1 MINLVFSTKGGKCML
16 KEWIINLLIKKRD
29 KEMLEVY
36 RLRWQKA
43 QLEAAVTKAKRKA
56 SEGSSH

>member
-1 MINLVFSTKGGKCML
+1 ML
-16 KEWIINLLIKKRD
+16 KELIMKILTKKRD
-29 KEMLEVY
+29 KNILEVN